1 MENVRKLSV
10 GEAIPEALKISVSNF
25 VSVFIA
31 CILYLLTIW
40 IPYLNVGTTIAMA
53 SVPLAMSKGKVISP
67 LFIFEAKYRKY
78 MGEYFALQ
86 GLMMLSIL
94 PALLFMVIPGIVIA
108 IGWSLALFILIDKE
122 VSPSEAMILSNKAT
136 QGYKWTI
143 FGIFF
148 LSFFVILFLSFI
160 VGFIIGLFPEFLA
173 TILLIAWIGVCMVFP
188 MACQAVIYK
197 KLMQVTPM
205 HAEQGE

>member
-40 IPYLNVGTTIAMA
+40 IPYLNVGTTIGMA

-197 KLMQVTPM
+197 KLMQVPPM
-205 HAEQGE
+205 HVEQGE